1 MIRDRG
7 DWVISR
13 QRAWGVP
20 LPIFY
25 AENGEA
31 IITPET
37 IEHVANLLQNM
48 DQISGLCVKQRVTT
62 SRLYIQ
68 VHQMASLPKKQISWT
83 FGLTQVLH
91 MKEFYEK
98 RRVNFPS
105 RYVFRRF

>member
-37 IEHVANLLQNM
+37 IEHVAQLFAEHGS
-48 DQISGLCVKQRVTT
+48 IIWFEKEAERSSSR
-62 SRLYIQ
+62 RLY
-68 VHQMASLPKKQISWT
+68 ASRITEWT
-83 FGLTQVLH
+83 V
-91 MKEFYEK
+91 YE
-98 RRVNFPS
+98 RN
-105 RYVFRRF
+105 RYHGCLV

>member
-62 SRLYIQ
+62 SRLYT
-68 VHQMASLPKKQISWT
+68 SRFTKW
-83 FGLTQVLH
+83 
-91 MKEFYEK
+91 
-98 RRVNFPS
+98 RVYQRN
-105 RYVFRRF
+105 RYHGRLV